1 VGGGALGLAGGVCAL
16 VAIFRRGERA
26 VAVFVAILPLVLAV
40 TFVLAELLIGHD

>member
-16 VAIFRRGERA
+16 VAIFRREERA
-26 VAVFVAILPLVLAV
+26 VAVFVAILHLVLAV